1 MHYLKTSILC
11 IQIAVLAAMFAVSSH
26 AQDNRYQIVIEE
38 SFYVVKPENKDKFL
52 QVYREKLYPFWSE
65 MQKMGLIVDEYKLY
79 SQRVHTLE
87 PLWTFKTVVKFRNY
101 QSIDT
106 WLEKRDEVYDKL
118 FPGEGGYKAPRK
130 EIDLI
135 TEAHWDEFIR
145 ELPLKN

>member
-1 MHYLKTSILC
+1 MQYLKTSGVC
-11 IQIAVLAAMFAVSSH
+11 FQIAVLILLFAVSSH
-26 AQDNRYQIVIEE
+26 AEENRYQIVIEE

-52 QVYREKLYPFWSE
+52 QIYREKLYPFWSE
-65 MQKMGLIVDEYKLY
+65 MQKMGIIVDEYRLY
-79 SQRVHTLE
+79 SQRVHTLK
-87 PLWTFKTVVKFRNY
+87 PLWTFKTVVKFKNY

-118 FPGEGGYKAPRK
+118 FPGEGGYKAPRG

-135 TEAHWDEFIR
+135 TEEHWDEFIR

>member
-1 MHYLKTSILC
+1 MKYLKTSVLC
-11 IQIAVLAAMFAVSSH
+11 IQIAVLAAMFAASSH

-38 SFYVVKPENKDKFL
+38 SFYVVKTENKDKFL

-65 MQKMGLIVDEYKLY
+65 MQKVGLIVDEYKLY

-87 PLWTFKTVVKFRNY
+87 PLWTFKTVVKFKNY

-135 TEAHWDEFIR
+135 TEEHWDEFIR